1 MKKGKYF
8 DNWRKLLSCKR
19 LYALEDGTLKLRIAP
34 NEKDPS
40 ADRSPFERDYERI
53 LFSPG
58 FRRMA
63 GKTQVQPFA
72 EIDFIHNRLT
82 HSIEVAA
89 VCHSLAKKVFHYLLQ
104 KKDVIPKDKES
115 FVWATK
121 AAGIAHDIGNPPYGH
136 AGESAIRSWAEFKN
150 ECIEPNAS
158 SWYDVTLFDGNAQG
172 FHLLSR
178 HDPRPN
184 SYYHF
189 TCASLGAVVK
199 YPWTSK
205 TARRERK
212 DKFDVFLIDE
222 EAFKLVWAELGL
234 VKENKYLRHPLSFLS
249 EAADDICY
257 RILDFEDAVVSNIV
271 QEKDVRKIL
280 LIGLD
285 PCDCELVKKEK
296 KGLQWIRGKLIG
308 KLIAV
313 FSDEFIKNYDKIME
327 GTFKKKDLKSCLSK
341 RSGVGKMLSEL
352 DKKYDDLFSE
362 RHKVLHEIGGY
373 YQIPKMLDA
382 YWSLLKTMYV
392 NKDRTV
398 PVFAKLPPKA
408 KELVRLAWEEDYYE
422 NNRGKGFD
430 WWFHA
435 VIDFIAGM
443 TDWYL
448 RKLALNI
455 G

>member
-34 NEKDPS
+34 NEEDPS

-89 VCHSLAKKVFHYLLQ
+89 VCHSLSKKVFQSLLRR
-104 KKDVIPKDKES
+104 KDVRNEDKES

-136 AGESAIRSWAEFKN
+136 AGEAAIRSWAECK
-150 ECIEPNAS
+150 ERIEPNAS
-158 SWYDVTLFDGNAQG
+158 SWYDIELFDGNAQG

-178 HDPRPN
+178 YDPRPN

-199 YPWTSK
+199 YPWTSIIAK
-205 TARRERK
+205 KEKK
-212 DKFDVFLIDE
+212 DKFDVFSVDE
-222 EAFKLVWAELGL
+222 KAFNLVWSELGL
-234 VKENKYLRHPLSFLS
+234 VKNDKHLRHPLSYLS

-382 YWSLLKTMYV
+382 YWSLLMTMYV

>member
-1 MKKGKYF
+1 MTKGKYYSA
-8 DNWRKLLSCKR
+8 WRKLLSHKR
-19 LYALEDGTLKLRIAP
+19 LCKTDDGRLKLQIDD
-34 NEKDPS
+34 NEKIINE
-40 ADRSPFERDYERI
+40 RTPFERDYERI

-89 VCHSLAKKVFHYLLQ
+89 VCHSLAKKVFQFLLEN
-104 KKDVIPKDKES
+104 KDVTGKDKES

-136 AGESAIRSWAEFKN
+136 AGEAAIQSWAECLDNRIMPN
-150 ECIEPNAS
+150 EK
-158 SWYDVTLFDGNAQG
+158 SWYDIEIFDGNAQG

-205 TARRERK
+205 EAKEKR
-212 DKFDVFLIDE
+212 KFDVFMVDE
-222 EAFKLVWAELGL
+222 EAFKLIWHELGL
-234 VKENKYLRHPLSFLS
+234 VKEGRYLRHPLSYLS

-257 RILDFEDAVVSNIV
+257 RILDFEDAIVSGILSENV
-271 QEKDVRKIL
+271 VRKIM
-280 LIGLD
+280 IGGL
-285 PCDCELVKKEK
+285 KKEDQEKAENEK
-296 KGLQWIRGKLIG
+296 KDIQWIRGKLIG
-308 KLIAV
+308 TLIGE
-313 FSDEFIKNYDKIME
+313 FSSAFTKNYEKIMNGE
-327 GTFKKKDLKSCLSK
+327 FKNTDLKSCLSK
-341 RSGVGKMLSEL
+341 RTGVGKMLNEL
-352 DKKYDDLFSE
+352 DKRYNALFTE

-373 YQIPKMLDA
+373 HQLPKVLNS
-382 YWSLLKTMYV
+382 YWVLLKAMYANERRQV
-392 NKDRTV
+392 PCFKDLNSM
-398 PVFAKLPPKA
+398 P
-408 KELVRLAWEEDYYE
+408 KELVRLAWGEEYYDL
-422 NNRGKGFD
+422 NRDNGFD
-430 WWFHA
+430 WWLHA
-435 VIDFIAGM
+435 VIDFVSGM
-443 TDWYL
+443 TDGYL
-448 RKLALNI
+448 KKLALNI